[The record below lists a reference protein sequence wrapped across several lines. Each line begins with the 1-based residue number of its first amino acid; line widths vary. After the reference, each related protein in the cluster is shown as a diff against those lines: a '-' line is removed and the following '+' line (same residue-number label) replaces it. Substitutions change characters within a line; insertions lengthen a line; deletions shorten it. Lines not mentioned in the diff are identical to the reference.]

1 MSSSSLTSE
10 ISNIYSLD
18 FYNNTVEYN
27 NLRYESHKRVL
38 ELVAIELGHGD
49 KVEELTEKFLG
60 KPVKFKKRKDPNHPK
75 KPASAYLFFCKTM
88 RGVIQETH
96 PELKMTDISKV
107 LGKKW
112 SSMSDKDKSKYF
124 VLSDKDKERYAEE
137 METYEQES
145 IF

>member
-1 MSSSSLTSE
+1 MSASASE

-75 KPASAYLFFCKTM
+75 KPVSAYLFFCKTM

-112 SSMSDKDKSKYF
+112 SSMSEKEKSKYF